1 MWNHDLVEVRHT
13 HVRNNNE
20 LCTSM
25 KHVSDIIRSCACM
38 VWICAYTARRAYK
51 ANSAYLTQYDLRDEL
66 YLYDELCLLD
76 ESVYSNQR

>member
-1 MWNHDLVEVRHT
+1 MCEVQI
-13 HVRNNNE
+13 RNPQLQARGTQE
-20 LCTSM
+20 VLPGSGLI
-25 KHVSDIIRSCACM
+25 DIIRSCACM
-38 VWICAYTARRAYK
+38 VWIYAFTARRAYK